1 MNHPSKAGRRS
12 RNGCLTMDDLYRY
25 VAVPSGKGSTSDLEP
40 HLASCPRCRE
50 ELAEVLK
57 LLHPESQDPSDAAA
71 PPSEAEIAQT
81 MALIQD
87 VTRKEKGQRERSPWT
102 RWAAA
107 AAAAIALIG
116 TGAGG
121 FKYYSISRSNQY
133 LARAKAN
140 LEEVYTAR
148 SPDGLRLD
156 LPFRSAATSRAAGGD
171 SPLKRA
177 EILFSQA
184 LVGREDM
191 PEARLGLAAI
201 YLNESQFARARDEF
215 QKVLA
220 VRENHPQA
228 LLGRG
233 VAEYEA
239 AKQAADPI
247 QRRTLLS
254 AALADFDTSLKQQPC
269 SAEASYNRIWVL
281 YETGRHTE
289 ALTEID
295 SYLSRDPDSIWAAKL
310 RDLQTQIRL
319 TKADAVREEVDR
331 AARNRNAAALTSMAR
346 LVPEQVP
353 PAIRSALKRS
363 LQLEGSPA
371 RLGEPSSADLQW
383 AAETMEAAYGAT
395 AGDHS
400 WKALL
405 TFYAGLSP
413 PQRQTKMSLDDRF
426 QKVVDLHLDG
436 KLAAALRGS
445 ESLEPHFS
453 RLQDYWQLFN
463 IHFLRGN
470 CCYYRADFQHAEAEY
485 REMLRLADLTGAPEF
500 RAKALA
506 ALASVY
512 SIQVRPDDVM
522 RCIAELTKIATL
534 YHLDLW
540 AASAAQCEGAL
551 HRRMNR
557 LEESVTDYSAA
568 LSFAYRNRDEGRL
581 VSVLEALFPVMI
593 RLGRLEDGRGLY
605 SEAVE
610 RMAGY
615 VKVARDTHKIEV
627 NVSYL
632 NLLCK
637 QGEIALQTGD
647 LDQAE
652 ASFKMGLVGP
662 LGGMHEMECRMRIG
676 LAEVCLGKKRFAEAG
691 ILLDEGLSL
700 AATGKYDELEWQ
712 ARLLQ
717 GRMHKESGN
726 STAALIAFQRSVDA
740 LERMRGRIKS
750 EDLKQQFLTRRF
762 DPYKEIVSLLYHA
775 FGDGKKA
782 WEFAGRAKSMTLREY
797 LDGSGPTLA
806 GQSEA
811 DGQTVR
817 ALSVDYFFSADEL
830 LAFVSS
836 SNGSKV
842 VALKLSPAEIDRD
855 VKKYLESIRTGDE
868 ATFVALSRKL
878 YDGIVEPI
886 LEADRNE
893 QYGNLLIFPDGPLHL
908 LPFGGLKDSQGR
920 FLLEKYTLSYA
931 PSESVLHHCL
941 SLGRGSAGSRSRV
954 VLLLDGTANLP
965 GAGDEVACLSKIY
978 GRNSRFV
985 TAGTL
990 ASAGR
995 LAADAEIFHFAGH
1008 STLVNGKP
1016 ALMLEAAPHPA
1027 YLDSK
1032 TIGSW
1037 HLRKN
1042 GLVTLAGCE
1051 TGIGPQAEG
1060 ETPWGLI
1067 PAFLNA
1073 GAPALIVS
1081 LLPVGDASTA
1091 RLTSRFYELLAD
1103 GSISKASALQQAQL
1117 SLLSSARASGRL
1129 NPASWLPYV
1138 LIGDP
1143 R

>member
-1 MNHPSKAGRRS
+1 
-12 RNGCLTMDDLYRY
+12 MDDLYRY

-57 LLHPESQDPSDAAA
+57 LLHPESQDPSDAAV

-87 VTRKEKGQRERSPWT
+87 VARKEKEKRERSPWT
-102 RWAAA
+102 RWVAA
-107 AAAAIALIG
+107 AAAAIALVG
-116 TGAGG
+116 AGAGG

-133 LARAKAN
+133 LALAKAN
-140 LEEVYTAR
+140 LEEVYAAR

-156 LPFRSAATSRAAGGD
+156 LPFRSAATSRAAGDD

-191 PEARLGLAAI
+191 PEPHLGLAAI
-201 YLNESQFARARDEF
+201 YLSESQFARARDEF

-247 QRRTLLS
+247 QRRNLLS
-254 AALADFDTSLKQQPC
+254 GALADFDNVLKQQPC
-269 SAEASYNRIWVL
+269 SPEASYNRIWVL
-281 YETGRHTE
+281 YETGQHTE
-289 ALTEID
+289 ALAEID

-319 TKADAVREEVDR
+319 IKADAVREEVDR
-331 AARNRNAAALTSMAR
+331 TARNRNAGALTSMAR

-371 RLGEPSSADLQW
+371 RLGEPTSADLRW
-383 AAETMEAAYGAT
+383 AAETMEAAYSAT
-395 AGDHS
+395 VGDHS

-413 PQRQTKMSLDDRF
+413 PERQAKRSLDGRF
-426 QKVVDLHLDG
+426 QKIVDLHLAG
-436 KLAAALRGS
+436 KLAPALRGS
-445 ESLEPHFS
+445 ESLEPQFS
-453 RLQDYWQLFN
+453 RIQDYWQLFN

-470 CCYYRADFQHAEAEY
+470 CHYYQADFQHAEAEY

-506 ALASVY
+506 ALISAY
-512 SIQVRPDDVM
+512 NMLMRPDDAA
-522 RCIAELTKIATL
+522 RCITELASVAKS
-534 YHLDLW
+534 YHMDSW
-540 AASAAQCEGAL
+540 EASVAQYLGTF
-551 HRRMNR
+551 HRRLNQFG
-557 LEESVTDYSAA
+557 ESLSDYTVA
-568 LSFAYRNRDEGRL
+568 LSFAYRNRDEGCLAR
-581 VSVLEALFPVMI
+581 VLEALFPVMI
-593 RLGRLEDGRGLY
+593 RLGRLEDGKSLY

-610 RMAGY
+610 RMADY
-615 VKVARDTHKIEV
+615 VKAAGETHKIEV

-632 NLLCK
+632 NLLCR
-637 QGEIALQTGD
+637 QGEIALQTRD

-652 ASFKMGLVGP
+652 ASFKMGLAGP
-662 LGGMHEMECRMRIG
+662 PHNMPELECRMRIG
-676 LAEVCLGKKRFAEAG
+676 LAEVCLGKKRFEEARA
-691 ILLDEGLSL
+691 LLDEGLSL
-700 AATGKYDELEWQ
+700 ASTGKYDELEWQ
-712 ARLLQ
+712 ASLLQ

-726 STAALIAFQRSVDA
+726 AAAALITFQRSVDA
-740 LERMRGRIKS
+740 LERMRGGIKS

-811 DGQTVR
+811 DAQTVR
-817 ALSVDYFFSADEL
+817 ALSVDYFFGADEL
-830 LAFVSS
+830 LAFVSG

-842 VALKLSPAEIDRD
+842 VELRSSPAEIGRD

-868 ATFVALSRKL
+868 ATFAALSRKL

-886 LEADRNE
+886 LETDKNE

-908 LPFGGLKDSQGR
+908 LPFGGLKDSEGR
-920 FLLEKYTLSYA
+920 FLLEKHTLSYA
-931 PSESVLHHCL
+931 PSRSVLHHCL
-941 SLGRGSAGSRSRV
+941 SLGRAGAGSRSRT
-954 VLLLDGTANLP
+954 VLLVDGAANLP
-965 GAGDEVACLSKIY
+965 FAGDEVACLSKIY
-978 GRNSRFV
+978 GRNSHFLA
-985 TAGTL
+985 AGDL

-1016 ALMLEAAPHPA
+1016 ALMLESAPHQA

-1032 TIGSW
+1032 TISSW

-1060 ETPWGLI
+1060 EIPWGLI

-1081 LLPVGDASTA
+1081 LLPVDDASTA
-1091 RLTSRFYELLAD
+1091 RLTSRFYELLAN

-1117 SLLSSARASGRL
+1117 SLLSSARAGGRL